1 MTKIEQTLAL
11 AVVAIKARR
20 VQVSDPTQL
29 SALPSNAELD
39 DLREWVTAALPVV
52 EAVRELQ
59 KVAKAAANQN
69 STLASRA
76 EARKRMPAIVADL
89 LAVVVPGNEP

>member
-52 EAVRELQ
+52 EAVQELQ
-59 KVAKAAANQN
+59 EAAGVRVHGPWMEANEAFRLARNKV
-69 STLASRA
+69 
-76 EARKRMPAIVADL
+76 
-89 LAVVVPGNEP
+89 LAVACPVSK